1 MPHRILCISAT
12 DAILQTRKLL
22 LERHD
27 YVVVLALNF
36 KEVEEACKRNTFD
49 LALIGHDIEPKIK
62 KAIGLKIREHRP
74 NAPIVEMCR
83 YSPEIEGSIFTTTES
98 PAELLQTI
106 GEVCAGKI
114 PARSAKSIQ
123 NQHRNIESDC

>member
-1 MPHRILCISAT
+1 MCVVLQVQYFAVPHRILCISAT

-22 LERHD
+22 LERHQ
-27 YVVVLALNF
+27 YEVVPALNF
-36 KEVEEACKRNTFD
+36 REVEEACKRNKFD

-62 KAIGLKIREHRP
+62 KAIGLKIREHRTD
-74 NAPIVEMCR
+74 APIVEICR

-106 GEVCAGKI
+106 AEVCAAKV
-114 PARSAKSIQ
+114 PARAAKSI
-123 NQHRNIESDC
+123 

>member
-1 MPHRILCISAT
+1 MSRKILCISAT

-22 LERHD
+22 LERHH
-27 YVVVLALNF
+27 YEVVPALNF
-36 KEVEEACKRNTFD
+36 KEVEEACKRSNFD

-62 KAIGLKIREHRP
+62 KAIGVKIREHRP
-74 NAPIVEMCR
+74 DSPIVEMCR

-106 GEVCAGKI
+106 AEVCRRGG
-114 PARSAKSIQ
+114 PGPQR
-123 NQHRNIESDC
+123 